1 MAYSKNQVKGN
12 IAEREAEQLL
22 ARAGLTLIER
32 NYRHKTGE
40 IDLIMQDGDSLV
52 FVEVRSRKKDDH
64 GSAQESVTPSKQ
76 QKIIR
81 TAKLYLQE
89 ANLYNKVTSRF
100 DVVTFDP
107 IDGEWQSAWF
117 KNAFTVNGYC

>member
-1 MAYSKNQVKGN
+1 M
-12 IAEREAEQLL
+12 LT
-22 ARAGLTLIER
+22 RAGLTLVER

-40 IDLIMQDGDSLV
+40 IDLIMQDGDTLV

-64 GSAQESVTPSKQ
+64 GSAQESITPSKQ
-76 QKIIR
+76 QKVIR

-107 IDGEWQSAWF
+107 IEGEWQSVWF
-117 KNAFTVNGYC
+117 KNAFTVDGYC

>member
-1 MAYSKNQVKGN
+1 MAYSKNQAKGN
-12 IAEREAEQLL
+12 LAEREAEQRLTQ
-22 ARAGLTLIER
+22 AGLTLVER

-40 IDLIMQDGDSLV
+40 IDLIMQDGDTLV

-64 GSAQESVTPSKQ
+64 GSAQESITPGKQ
-76 QKIIR
+76 QKVIR

-107 IDGEWQSAWF
+107 IEGEWQSVWF
-117 KNAFTVNGYC
+117 KNAFTVDGYC